1 MFGGGERAFAGERT
15 FTPVDSLLL
24 NAMPGLKN
32 MSSIFWT
39 FATHAIEAKVDI
51 ETGLVKVFKVAA
63 AHDS

>member
-1 MFGGGERAFAGERT
+1 
-15 FTPVDSLLL
+15 
-24 NAMPGLKN
+24 MPGLKN